1 MKAIT
6 LRMYININFDGNI
19 SYFARVYEISRITAS
34 KWVNQGYI
42 WVEGEGVQ
50 EGVYSLRMEK
60 KND

>member
-1 MKAIT
+1 
-6 LRMYININFDGNI
+6 MYININFDGNI